1 MNINTFLSV
10 ARVLPP
16 SKSVL
21 LRGSTGIGK
30 SNVVRQLAEEFGVE
44 MIDVRGS
51 TMTEGDVAG
60 YPDLDGMKRTGVMTF
75 CMPAWFMAA
84 CKRPVVLFL
93 DEFNRATPQ
102 VMQSF
107 FQIVL
112 DRELG
117 NDEQGRPHK
126 LHPETR
132 VYAAINAGNEYSVQD
147 MDPALL
153 NRFASFEIVSTKD
166 DWMDWAKSP
175 RGNIDPVIIEF
186 ISMHSEQLAVDVSK
200 VQPGEVFPTPRSWAA
215 FNECLRYAKINLGDI
230 LGTPT
235 HAALINNIATALVGQ
250 SASAEFTKFVR
261 DYKILLTPEDILNK
275 FDANIDRIK
284 KCDNDKLN
292 ALINKIADHAKSN
305 DWTVDQAFNL
315 AQFGLLLPEE
325 MLVYMWNQISKCK
338 RIDNMVKF
346 HKIIGDKFI
355 GIINTGKSLTD
366 TKK

>member
-16 SKSVL
+16 TKSIL

-30 SNVVRQLAEEFGVE
+30 SFVVKTLAKEFGVE

-51 TMTEGDVAG
+51 TMSEGDVAG
-60 YPDLDGMKRTGVMTF
+60 YPDLEGMKRTGVMTF
-75 CMPAWFMAA
+75 CMPAWFIAA

-117 NDEQGRPHK
+117 NDENGRPYK

-153 NRFASFEIVSTKD
+153 NRFASFEIQSSKD
-166 DWMDWAKSP
+166 DWADWAKKN
-175 RGNIDPVIIEF
+175 GVNKYIIEF
-186 ISMHSEQLAVDVSK
+186 ISLHSEQLAVDVSK
-200 VQPGEVFPTPRSWAA
+200 VQPGDVFPTPRSWSS
-215 FNECLRYAKINLGDI
+215 FNDCLSYAKIDLNEI
-230 LGTPT
+230 IGTNT
-235 HAALINNIATALVGQ
+235 HTALMNNIASSLVGQ
-250 SASAEFTKFVR
+250 SAAAEFTKFIR
-261 DYKILLTPEDILNK
+261 DYKILLTPEDILNR
-275 FDANIDRIK
+275 FDENVERIE
-284 KCDNDKLN
+284 KCENDHLN
-292 ALINKIADHAKSN
+292 ALINKIVDHAKSN
-305 DWTVDQAFNL
+305 SWSTDQALN
-315 AQFGLLLPEE
+315 ASQFGLILPDE
-325 MLVYMWNQISKCK
+325 MLVYFWNQMSKCK
-338 RIDNMVKF
+338 NIDNIQKL
-346 HKIIGDKFI
+346 HKFI
-355 GIINTGKSLTD
+355 GEKLLQIISQSKAIS
-366 TKK
+366 K